1 MAKTIDVKEGDTFVG
16 LAYEHLFS
24 DWQTIYNHP
33 ENEKLR
39 NEGKQ
44 STDPNQLY
52 VGDQVYL
59 PNKTPRTVQ
68 IQAFGPEDDRAT
80 KQYTFVVQSAKF
92 ALSLFLED
100 DDGRPYA
107 YKRYKLR
114 VLDKDG
120 TELAG
125 KGKDANGLDI
135 DLYAGITNEF
145 GQIVKAVSPRARSCE
160 ITLWPDND
168 NQDDVCKW
176 TVTFTGAILKPA
188 SE

>member
-1 MAKTIDVKEGDTFVG
+1 MAKTIDVKAGDSLVG

-33 ENEKLR
+33 ENVKLR
-39 NEGKQ
+39 AAGQQ

-59 PNKTPRTVQ
+59 PDKTPRTVQ

-92 ALSLFLED
+92 SLSLFLED
-100 DDGRPYA
+100 DHGQPYA

-114 VLDKDG
+114 VLDKDNV
-120 TELAG
+120 ELVG
-125 KGKDANGLDI
+125 KGKDASGREI

-145 GQIVKAVSPRARSCE
+145 GQVVKAIAPRAQRCE

-168 NQDDVCKW
+168 NQNEERKW
-176 TVTFTGAILKPA
+176 TVMLTGAIPRPA
-188 SE
+188 